1 MLELRKFT
9 ESDYDQLISWVPDAR
24 FLMQW
29 AGPKYR
35 FPLNHAQLCE
45 TLKKSESKLPSY
57 YVFKAIQVPNNDVI
71 GHIQLMDVDY
81 KKLTCMLGRV
91 LIGVKDLRGNGYGHR
106 MVQLA
111 VKYAFEEAGLHE
123 VRLGVFDFN
132 CSAISCYQRIGFVQY
147 EFREKARKLDNE
159 YWNIIRMKLHKDQWL
174 KDPNL

>member
-91 LIGVKDLRGNGYGHR
+91 LIGVKDLR
-106 MVQLA
+106 
-111 VKYAFEEAGLHE
+111 
-123 VRLGVFDFN
+123 
-132 CSAISCYQRIGFVQY
+132 
-147 EFREKARKLDNE
+147 EKARKLDNE